1 MKTRILSLLWN
12 RFLLI
17 PDIAPERWPRGMA
30 NIIVQ
35 KFGGTSVGTPE
46 RIQNVAKRIKRYR
59 DQGNHVVVVVSAMGH
74 TTDELVDL
82 AEKITKNPPK
92 REMDMLLSTGEQV
105 SIALLAMALW
115 EAGVPAKSFTGS
127 QVRMITDGNY
137 SNAKIQTVD
146 RSRIDSALNQ
156 GNVVIVAGFQGID
169 EDDNITTLG
178 RGGSDT
184 SAVAL
189 AAVLGAKE
197 CEIYTDVDGVYTA
210 DPRVVPKASKHNQI
224 TYEEMLEL
232 ASLGAGVLHSRSVE
246 LGMTYDVVIHVRS
259 SFNDNPGTLVVN
271 EDKIME
277 KLTVSGVTAKNDQ
290 ARITISDVPDKPGLA
305 AVLFGQ
311 LSSKDILVDVIVQSS
326 PYNGRNTIS
335 FTIPKKD
342 IAQALPILEAFSAS
356 EGTKKPEINEEISIV
371 SAVGIGMK
379 SHVGVAA
386 QMFKALADKGIN
398 IEMISTSEIKISCVI
413 PRTHSE
419 IAVNQIHDTFGLSKN
434 G

>member
-1 MKTRILSLLWN
+1 
-12 RFLLI
+12 
-17 PDIAPERWPRGMA
+17 MA

-35 KFGGTSVGTPE
+35 KYGGTSVGSPD
-46 RIQNVAKRIKRYR
+46 RIRNVAGRIKRYHEE
-59 DQGNHVVVVVSAMGH
+59 GNHVVVVVSAMGH

-82 AEKITKNPPK
+82 ADKITKNPPK

-105 SIALLAMALW
+105 SISLLAMALW
-115 EAGVPAKSFTGS
+115 DVGVPAKSFTGS
-127 QVRMITDGNY
+127 QIKMITDGNF
-137 SNAKIQTVD
+137 SNAKIQGVD
-146 RSRIDSALNQ
+146 RSRIDAALNE

-169 EDDNITTLG
+169 QNENITTLG

-210 DPRVVPKASKHNQI
+210 DPRVVPQASKHSQI

-246 LGMTYDVVIHVRS
+246 LGMNYDVVIHVRS
-259 SFNDNPGTLVVN
+259 SFNNNPGTLVVN

-277 KLTVSGVTAKNDQ
+277 KLKVSGVTAKNDQ
-290 ARITISDVPDKPGLA
+290 ARITIADVPDKPGLA
-305 AVLFGQ
+305 AVLFGD

-335 FTIPKKD
+335 FTVPKKD
-342 IAQALPILEAFSAS
+342 LVQALPILESFSNSQGA
-356 EGTKKPEINEEISIV
+356 KKPEINEEISIV

-386 QMFKALADKGIN
+386 QMFKALAEKEIN

-413 PRTHSE
+413 PRIHAET
-419 IAVNQIHDTFGLSKN
+419 AVNKIHETFGLSKN